1 MHWKIIEPGVMYLMV
16 PQQTDD
22 TRAAN
27 VLIHQRLLSRHVSVA
42 VR

>member
-1 MHWKIIEPGVMYLMV
+1 MYLMV
-16 PQQTDD
+16 PQHIDE
-22 TRAAN
+22 TRAAS